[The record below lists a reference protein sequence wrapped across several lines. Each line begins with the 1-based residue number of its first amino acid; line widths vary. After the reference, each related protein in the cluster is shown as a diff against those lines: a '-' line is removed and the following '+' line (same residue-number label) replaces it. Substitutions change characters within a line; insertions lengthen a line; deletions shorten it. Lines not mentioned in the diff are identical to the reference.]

1 MRCTL
6 TRLPRSPAQ
15 GARRGGRL
23 PAHHRLHLGPRL
35 RALHLDPC
43 VEVGR
48 LPAHHGLHLG
58 PRLRAQGELLLDHGV
73 DAAGARGVPHE
84 QALVPLQRFLRQ
96 QVGSSQGLPQTKFT
110 WTLKLINPQIQC
122 RGRCRGSS

>member
-1 MRCTL
+1 M
-6 TRLPRSPAQ
+6 
-15 GARRGGRL
+15 
-23 PAHHRLHLGPRL
+23 H
-35 RALHLDPC
+35 ALHLDPYAT
-43 VEVGR
+43 VGR

-96 QVGSSQGLPQTKFT
+96 QVGSSQGLPQTKTT
-110 WTLKLINPQIQC
+110 WTPKLVSPQIQC
-122 RGRCRGSS
+122 IGRCRGSS